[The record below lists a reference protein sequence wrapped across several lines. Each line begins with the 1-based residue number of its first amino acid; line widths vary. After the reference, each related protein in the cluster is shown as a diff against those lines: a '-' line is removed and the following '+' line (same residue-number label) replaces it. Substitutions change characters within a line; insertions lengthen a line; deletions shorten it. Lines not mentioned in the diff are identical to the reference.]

1 MTASKPQLTII
12 LRCTTEHWWAR
23 WHELDIDVP
32 LPFAAE
38 TKFDAVYDNV
48 KAWYPNAAIVFD
60 KIEIEEDEAG
70 RILRPNNP

>member
-12 LRCTTEHWWAR
+12 LRCTTEQWWAR
-23 WHELDIDVP
+23 WQELHIDVP
-32 LPFAAE
+32 LPFPTE

>member
-12 LRCTTEHWWAR
+12 LRCTTERWRAR

-38 TKFDAVYDNV
+38 TKFDVVHENV
-48 KAWYPNAAIVFD
+48 KAWYPNAIIVFD
-60 KIEIEEDEAG
+60 KIEIEEDEAAG
-70 RILRPNNP
+70 AISAN